1 MRRCIS
7 IAGPTIAVAISVKR
21 MIWSGMRMTVL
32 SRPDLNLE
40 EADQFPSSDD
50 VSPEPEQGQC
60 YLRVTECVI

>member
-1 MRRCIS
+1 
-7 IAGPTIAVAISVKR
+7 
-21 MIWSGMRMTVL
+21 MTVL